1 MPPPCVLGERLGL
14 QFQGKQLRIFSSLRR
29 NHVETRV
36 SLGPE
41 QRHADDVATPEAA
54 VSNPPRS
61 SRRCSS
67 PSTVDSAA
75 RRACYEQPG
84 PALPGGR
91 AAAVRVRGPNLG
103 EYADSL
109 VAKAQVRATLATI
122 SDDAY
127 NEYLDLRS
135 LEETREEVAGTPSPE
150 SRDWLKDDDE

>member
-1 MPPPCVLGERLGL
+1 
-14 QFQGKQLRIFSSLRR
+14 
-29 NHVETRV
+29 
-36 SLGPE
+36 
-41 QRHADDVATPEAA
+41 
-54 VSNPPRS
+54 
-61 SRRCSS
+61 
-67 PSTVDSAA
+67 VDSAA

-91 AAAVRVRGPNLG
+91 AAVRVRVPNLG

-135 LEETREEVAGTPSPE
+135 LEETREEVAGTPSPK
-150 SRDWLKDDDE
+150 SRDWLTDDDESSAQHASVERLPCLRGPRKEQPRCVRPAPALKAQVSAATSRYVALCRAAGIPVRDIAFLLGITPQR

>member
-1 MPPPCVLGERLGL
+1 M
-14 QFQGKQLRIFSSLRR
+14 
-29 NHVETRV
+29 
-36 SLGPE
+36 
-41 QRHADDVATPEAA
+41 
-54 VSNPPRS
+54 
-61 SRRCSS
+61 

-75 RRACYEQPG
+75 RRACYEQSG

-91 AAAVRVRGPNLG
+91 AAAVRVRGHNLG
-103 EYADSL
+103 EYSDSL